1 MTTPQILELLY
12 SFNTFSPEFSSCLDR
27 LIQSDKEDR
36 YLSSLRGPE
45 LTRLVDFLDR
55 VRILPSASFQLTK
68 KTLQALGII
77 PVTEDVSRRCLHK
90 LQAICSDSGILPSS
104 HIISGDLARVGDYA
118 VDSTN
123 LSDVWKG
130 TLKGVEVCI
139 KLPRITIKDRQH
151 IEKVSDRYWHTISY
165 LLKYACW
172 WIGILQGGDHVE
184 KVETSK
190 YCSVHWRYAG
200 SLAICVR
207 VDA

>member
-36 YLSSLRGPE
+36 YLSTLQGPE

-55 VRILPSASFQLTK
+55 VRVLPPTSFPPAYE

-104 HIISGDLARVGDYA
+104 HIVSGGLVRVGDYPVA
-118 VDSTN
+118 STN
-123 LSDVWKG
+123 LSDVWEG
-130 TLKGVEVCI
+130 TLKGAKVCI
-139 KLPRITIKDRQH
+139 KHPRITIKDRQH
-151 IEKVSDRYWHTISY
+151 IEKVSDRHWHTVSY
-165 LLKYACW
+165 LLTYAC
-172 WIGILQGGDHVE
+172 GG
-184 KVETSK
+184 
-190 YCSVHWRYAG
+190 
-200 SLAICVR
+200 
-207 VDA
+207 